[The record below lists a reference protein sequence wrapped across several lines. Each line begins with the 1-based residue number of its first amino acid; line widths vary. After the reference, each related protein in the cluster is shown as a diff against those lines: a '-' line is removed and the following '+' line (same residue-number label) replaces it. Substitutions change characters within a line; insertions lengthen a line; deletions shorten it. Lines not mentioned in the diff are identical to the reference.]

1 MGIVYL
7 LVNEW
12 MEGLVKIGTTDR
24 DLVARMRALSQ
35 HTGVPG
41 PFECF
46 YAVQLEDAVNLER
59 ALHSA
64 FHDVRLPGR
73 EFFELAPD
81 RPAAIM
87 RDYVRRGIAIVVTPN
102 AEVVENEADEQNL
115 ERGRRRAPNF
125 TFEMAGVPEG
135 AELVSTFDQE
145 IRGRAHGRRSI
156 VVGGVERSLSL
167 AAVQAAQASGYG
179 STSLQGPAYWT
190 FGDRTLLELRRERE
204 GAPEGA

>member
-1 MGIVYL
+1 
-7 LVNEW
+7 
-12 MEGLVKIGTTDR
+12 MEGLVKIGTTEQ

-46 YAVQLEDAVNLER
+46 YAVQLSEAVDLER

-64 FHDVRLPGR
+64 FQDVRLPGR

-81 RPAAIM
+81 RPAALM
-87 RDYVRRGIAIVVTPN
+87 KEYVRRGIATVVTPN
-102 AEVVENEADEQNL
+102 IEVVENRADEQNL

-125 TFEMAGVPEG
+125 AFEMAGVPEG
-135 AELVSTFDQE
+135 AELVSTFNDT
-145 IRGRAHGRRSI
+145 IRGIAHGRRSI
-156 VVGGVERSLSL
+156 LVNGERLSLSL
-167 AAVQAAQASGYG
+167 AAVRVAQQSGYG

-190 FGDRTLLELRRERE
+190 YGGRTLLELRQERE
-204 GAPEGA
+204 GDPEFE